1 MSSPPG
7 RAEVLVDTSV
17 LVNFLNVDRL
27 DLLANHPDFVFLIT
41 NHVRKEI
48 TEHYAE
54 QVQRLEEGISSGAVK
69 EIAVTSIA
77 ELNLFA
83 QLSQVGRLGAG
94 ECAVIAAATVQGIL
108 VAIDDKRASKTAL
121 KHCPRQN
128 VLDTVD
134 LMVSLI
140 RAGLIDVPTADAI
153 KQVWESSFRFR
164 LTFQSFSERI

>member
-1 MSSPPG
+1 MSSAG

-27 DLLANHPDFVFLIT
+27 DLLAGHPSFLFLIT

-48 TEHYAE
+48 TQHYAE
-54 QVQRLEEGISSGAVK
+54 QVLRLDEGVSSGAVM
-69 EIAVTSIA
+69 EIAVTSMA

-83 QLSQVGRLGAG
+83 QLSQGGRLGAG
-94 ECAVIAAATVQGIL
+94 ECAVIAAASVRGIP
-108 VAIDDKRASKTAL
+108 VAVDDKRAKKTAL

-140 RAGLIDVPTADAI
+140 RAGLIDVREADSI
-153 KQVWESSFRFR
+153 KQIWESTYRFR